1 MPVDKARIEAAV
13 AEILVAIGE
22 DPGREGLVATP
33 RRVAEAYEEFFSDFS
48 ANAAAQL
55 TETFAVVE
63 DGQKPPVE
71 HTVIVRDLV
80 FRSVCEHHLLP
91 FIGVVHIAYRPHERV
106 VGLGRLPRVVDTV
119 ASRPQIQERL
129 TEQIADALD
138 EGLAP
143 EGVLVVVDAEHGC
156 VRMRGPRQS
165 TSSTVTVAARGSL
178 AETAARAEIIALIGA
193 ARGQ

>member
-13 AEILVAIGE
+13 TEILAAIGE
-22 DPGREGLVATP
+22 NPGREGLVATP
-33 RRVAEAYEEFFSDFS
+33 RRVAAAYEEFFTDFDTD
-48 ANAAAQL
+48 AAAQL

-63 DGQKPPVE
+63 DGQEAPLQQ
-71 HTVIVRDLV
+71 TIIVRDLV

-91 FIGVVHIAYRPHERV
+91 FVGVVHIAYRPQERV

-138 EGLAP
+138 DGLAP

-156 VRMRGPRQS
+156 VRMRGPRQAA
-165 TSSTVTVAARGSL
+165 SSTVTVAARGSL

-193 ARGQ
+193 ARGR